1 MHVLHRSHLSRPVAV
16 SVIAAILAI
25 VITLTLLTGLGA
37 VSSNTGSMS
46 TPGPLGATASQLPAP
61 MARDPFERLLTSSPA
76 LRWGTSNS
84 VPFARANAT
93 TVQ

>member
-25 VITLTLLTGLGA
+25 TLTLLAGLGA
-37 VSSNTGSMS
+37 VSSNTGSTS
-46 TPGPLGATASQLPAP
+46 TPGPLGATASQLSAP